1 MVWTAHYKSNSADIV
16 TTEPAKFSIVG
27 SNLIV
32 THDPT
37 NFSGRRASYFN
48 VYSNVQYFFQ
58 GKFNDQSQTPA
69 TATEDFFIN
78 HSDTCRTASPNAQ
91 VITFSDIDFLAQTVA
106 SISVPAFTDTV
117 DSTNAYTKG
126 ICGEKRMTLNSPPAF
141 LSLTSGTD
149 KINDPIT
156 ISYDPSQATGA
167 DAITHT
173 IAYTVN
179 LISYNGV
186 ATDISGS
193 FTLTITSSC
202 KTATIVP

>member
-16 TTEPAKFSIVG
+16 ITEPAKFSIVG

-32 THDPT
+32 THDPA
-37 NFSGRRASYFN
+37 NLSGRRASYFN
-48 VYSNVQYFFQ
+48 VYPNVQYFFQ

-69 TATEDFFIN
+69 TATEDFFIM
-78 HSDTCRTASPNAQ
+78 HSDACRTASPNAQ

-156 ISYDPSQATGA
+156 ISYDPTQATGA